1 MQNNLPKAIIFDLG
15 NVLIDFDHRIAARR
29 LSKFT
34 DNTPEEIFNL
44 FFDSKLTN
52 LFEEGKIQPEDF
64 FLEVKKILHASIGY
78 REFLPIW
85 NEIFFLSDKNR
96 QVYRLAKIL
105 RQKYKLALLTNINML
120 HLEYLKSNFSVFDV
134 FHRVLAS
141 CELGL
146 TKPDPLIYQKTLN
159 ILGLGPEETVYFDD
173 RPELIAAA
181 SRLGVRSFLF
191 SSVKQLKEDLA
202 SYIIDLE

>member
-15 NVLIDFDHRIAARR
+15 GVLIDFDHRIAARR
-29 LSKFT
+29 ISKFT
-34 DNTPEEIFNL
+34 GNTPEEIFNL

-52 LFEEGKIQPEDF
+52 LFEEGKIQPENF
-64 FLEVKKILHASIGY
+64 FLEAKKILHANIEY

-105 RQKYKLALLTNINML
+105 RQKYKLALLTNINTL
-120 HLEYLKSNFSVFDV
+120 HLEYLKRNFSVFDV
-134 FHRVLAS
+134 FHRILAS

-146 TKPDPLIYQKTLN
+146 TKPDPLIYKKTLN

-173 RPELIAAA
+173 RPELIEAA

-202 SYIIDLE
+202 SCIIHVE